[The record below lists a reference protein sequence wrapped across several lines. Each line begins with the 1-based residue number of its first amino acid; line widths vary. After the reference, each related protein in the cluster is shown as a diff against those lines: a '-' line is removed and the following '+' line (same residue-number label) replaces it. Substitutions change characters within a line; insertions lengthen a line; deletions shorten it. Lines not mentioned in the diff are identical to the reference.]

1 MTTSRIAD
9 DPRKICPVCG
19 KEFTPGTSKQIYC
32 SQSCGA
38 RSRRAV
44 DPAEIVGQRNGK
56 CTVIGPAEPDRFGH
70 SRIMLRCDC
79 GEEFPASLTAWV
91 RRHTPAMC
99 RKCSGLRGM
108 KPERDRTGE
117 RIGSLTILGME
128 GEWRGEMPTKYRVRC
143 EKCGSET
150 VMDGAHLRTN
160 EVCVYCARQNLET
173 GHQIMRQA
181 DIDGTNAIILRGTL
195 DGTRTVNKNS
205 TTGIRG
211 VNRWGPG
218 RYRAVIVFKRKQYHL
233 GTFDRI
239 EDAAAVRRQA
249 EEHLYGDF
257 LAWYAEQRRLQ
268 SMTVSDRVVDAYRR
282 GTKITAISRDEGIS
296 PARIRRILVDAGAY
310 ASARTK
316 EIQQLAAEGLTREQ
330 IAERLHIQ
338 PKAVDAHLPYSR
350 GTYDRDSSTTA
361 WRRKSKDSPA
371 PKKEN

>member
-1 MTTSRIAD
+1 MMTR
-9 DPRKICPVCG
+9 RKICPVCG
-19 KEFTPGTSKQIYC
+19 KEFVPSTGRQKYC
-32 SQSCGA
+32 SMSCGA
-38 RSRRAV
+38 RSRRAA

-79 GEEFPASLTAWV
+79 GEEFPASLTTWV

-99 RKCSGLRGM
+99 RRCSERRVM

-117 RIGSLTILGME
+117 RIGSLTILGRE

-150 VMDGAHLRTN
+150 VMDGSHLLKN

-181 DIDGTNAIILRGTL
+181 DVDGTNAIILRGML
-195 DGTRTVNKNS
+195 DGTRAVNKNS
-205 TTGIRG
+205 STGIRG
-211 VNRWGPG
+211 VNRWGT
-218 RYRAVIVFKRKQYHL
+218 RYRAVIMFKRKQYHL

-239 EDAAAVRRQA
+239 EDAAAVRRRA

-257 LAWYAEQRRLQ
+257 LDWYAEQRRLQ
-268 SMTVSDRVVDAYRR
+268 SMTVSDRVVDAYRSGAKISAIAR
-282 GTKITAISRDEGIS
+282 GEGIS
-296 PARIRRILVDAGAY
+296 PSRIRRILVDAGVY
-310 ASARTK
+310 DSPRTE
-316 EIQQLAAEGLTREQ
+316 EIRQLTEEGLTREQ

-350 GTYDRDSSTTA
+350 GTYDKDSATTA

-371 PKKEN
+371 PKEED

>member
-117 RIGSLTILGME
+117 RIGSLTILKNCYIE
-128 GEWRGEMPTKYRVRC
+128 PFAASMPALSYLQFQRIGYFNVDPDSTQEHPVFNK
-143 EKCGSET
+143 T
-150 VMDGAHLRTN
+150 VGLR
-160 EVCVYCARQNLET
+160 
-173 GHQIMRQA
+173 
-181 DIDGTNAIILRGTL
+181 
-195 DGTRTVNKNS
+195 S
-205 TTGIRG
+205 
-211 VNRWGPG
+211 
-218 RYRAVIVFKRKQYHL
+218 
-233 GTFDRI
+233 
-239 EDAAAVRRQA
+239 
-249 EEHLYGDF
+249 
-257 LAWYAEQRRLQ
+257 
-268 SMTVSDRVVDAYRR
+268 
-282 GTKITAISRDEGIS
+282 
-296 PARIRRILVDAGAY
+296 
-310 ASARTK
+310 
-316 EIQQLAAEGLTREQ
+316 
-330 IAERLHIQ
+330 
-338 PKAVDAHLPYSR
+338 
-350 GTYDRDSSTTA
+350 
-361 WRRKSKDSPA
+361 
-371 PKKEN
+371 